1 MKLMPILVGRRNVAN
16 RNAED
21 SENFSKQLKKN
32 VVFYF
37 HLAFFIPQTCVIKMK
52 NGLKNLARKSR
63 IEKYFN
69 ILYFIGKAL
78 IVLIFF

>member
-1 MKLMPILVGRRNVAN
+1 MKLMPILAGRRNVAN
-16 RNAED
+16 LNAED
-21 SENFSKQLKKN
+21 PQNFSKQLKKKT

-63 IEKYFN
+63 I
-69 ILYFIGKAL
+69 GK
-78 IVLIFF
+78 IF